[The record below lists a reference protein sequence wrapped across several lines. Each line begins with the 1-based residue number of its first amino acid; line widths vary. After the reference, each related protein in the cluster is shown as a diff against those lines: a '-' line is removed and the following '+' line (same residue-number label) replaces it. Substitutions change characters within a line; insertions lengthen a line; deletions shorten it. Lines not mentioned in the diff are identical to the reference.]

1 MKTRHFTLIELLI
14 TIAIIAILAGML
26 LPALSKARDKART
39 ISCTNNMKQVH
50 YALTSYADAHDEWFP
65 RCQGVETDTPAWVKW
80 QDLLLP
86 YVYSGVQVT
95 SNETYKKYPIFLC
108 PAETNSKVKFKNYA
122 LNDFNDIDVQLTPR
136 EMKRRRTVFRQPS
149 RRFMVMD
156 GEEAYKVNTDTS
168 KWGKRHND
176 GFFLNVTY
184 VAGNIQTRSW
194 SSIPKAAWM
203 NEFWGQALAR

>member
-1 MKTRHFTLIELLI
+1 MRMLTTNGSPAAKGKVR
-14 TIAIIAILAGML
+14 ILPHG
-26 LPALSKARDKART
+26 SNGRISSSRT
-39 ISCTNNMKQVH
+39 S
-50 YALTSYADAHDEWFP
+50 
-65 RCQGVETDTPAWVKW
+65 
-80 QDLLLP
+80 
-86 YVYSGVQVT
+86 YSGVQVT